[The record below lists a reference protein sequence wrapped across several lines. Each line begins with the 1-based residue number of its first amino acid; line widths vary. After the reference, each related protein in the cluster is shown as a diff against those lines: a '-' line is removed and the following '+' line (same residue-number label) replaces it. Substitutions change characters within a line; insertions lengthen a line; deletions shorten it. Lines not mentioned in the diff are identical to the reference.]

1 MLLLMATTLV
11 TLCEC
16 ERSFSRLRIIKT
28 YLPSTMS
35 EDRLNRLSLL
45 YIQTQ
50 RSLSIDR
57 DNIISKFALSN
68 PRRMQLINI
77 LD

>member
-1 MLLLMATTLV
+1 MATTPV

-16 ERSFSRLRIIKT
+16 ERSFNLLRIINT

-45 YIQTQ
+45 YIVYMYNT
-50 RSLSIDR
+50 
-57 DNIISKFALSN
+57 
-68 PRRMQLINI
+68 
-77 LD
+77 